1 MNAYVKAVRAQ
12 ETHHWT
18 WNLVPLLIVTVAL
31 SGLFLPQGHAD
42 ADAAAVQAARAEAAS
57 PADVMVPSPQPGQGE
72 PEIRVADLPQSY

>member
-31 SGLFLPQGHAD
+31 SGLFLPQGQAD
-42 ADAAAVQAARAEAAS
+42 ADAAVQAARAEAAS